1 MPSTRLKLLYVD
13 VPFEREAGGD
23 KNRSRFLWDA
33 LREEFDA
40 SLGLTIDD
48 STRAALARHAS
59 VPSITGECRPAP
71 WGRSQSIPAFDKR
84 DREAF
89 ARFVSGG
96 GFDVVFSRFCVS
108 WELLKALQ
116 AASPR
121 TKVIVDVDMVSSRLA
136 RLSWLSKRGF
146 RNRWFLFEHWKLALF
161 ERRLFCE
168 PWLFLFTNPDELE
181 WVRKQSA
188 PPGGPGQFDWL
199 PNIMPREESLSDVGR
214 EPVVL
219 FFGALDSA
227 ANRDGFLFL
236 LDEVFPLI
244 KRALEEAGARIHVAG
259 ANAPPGF
266 GERARE
272 VGNGRIVLLGRVDSM
287 ARTIASSLFVLL
299 PLRVASGTRTRIL
312 EAGGAARA
320 VVTTP
325 IGAEGLGLGE
335 TVLIGTTARELADHT
350 IRLLRDRDAAATL
363 GVQLKGRCQALYL
376 PEAVAAKL
384 CLRVRAFAAPQ
395 SAHEV

>member
-1 MPSTRLKLLYVD
+1 MPSTHLKLLYVD

-33 LREEFDA
+33 LREGFEA

-48 STRAALARHAS
+48 STRAAFARHAS
-59 VPSITGECRPAP
+59 APSITCECRPAP
-71 WGRSQSIPAFDKR
+71 RGRSQSIPAFDTK

-89 ARFVSGG
+89 ARFVGAG

-108 WELLKALQ
+108 WELLKSLRAG
-116 AASPR
+116 APR
-121 TKVIVDVDMVSSRLA
+121 ARVIVDVDMVSSRLA
-136 RLSWLSKRGF
+136 GLSWRSKRRF
-146 RNRWFLFEHWKLALF
+146 RNRWFLFEQWKLAWF
-161 ERRLFCE
+161 ERRLFRE
-168 PWLFLFTNPDELE
+168 PWLFLFTNPEELE
-181 WVRKQSA
+181 WVRKHAA
-188 PPGGPGQFDWL
+188 PRGGPGEFDWL
-199 PNIMPREESLSDVGR
+199 PNIMPREEPLSDVGR
-214 EPVVL
+214 EPVIL

-227 ANRDGFLFL
+227 ANRDGFNFL

-259 ANAPPGF
+259 ANAPSEF
-266 GERARE
+266 AERARVMGE
-272 VGNGRIVLLGRVDSM
+272 GRVVLLGRVESM

-325 IGAEGLGLGE
+325 IGAEGLGLGDA
-335 TVLIGTTARELADHT
+335 VLIGTTARELADHT
-350 IRLLRDRDAAATL
+350 LRLLRDQNVATAL
-363 GVQLKGRCQALYL
+363 GVQLKGRCQALYH
-376 PEAVAAKL
+376 PETVAGKL
-384 CLRVRAFAAPQ
+384 CDRVRAFAVPRPDA
-395 SAHEV
+395 